1 MSNLHS
7 NYFCRTSIS
16 FFPTGL
22 NGVFVLNT
30 ARSGTR
36 GQMGQ

>member
-7 NYFCRTSIS
+7 DCLCRTPIS

-22 NGVFVLNT
+22 NGVFALNT

-36 GQMGQ
+36 GQVGQ